1 MDLLPSRTEVR
12 AVTACQQAFVVLA
25 GMECRRLSTAGEQR
39 HGKEARAQGADPPE
53 HPSTGALW
61 VEEHTVLHLPR
72 LGPGSGAFM
81 ELRWAEMPSAPQAGE
96 AKTTVPSPQKVV
108 PW

>member
-1 MDLLPSRTEVR
+1 MR

-39 HGKEARAQGADPPE
+39 HMPKVQTLLSTHPQERCGWRSTDLSLTRAPLAKAGARIR
-53 HPSTGALW
+53 S
-61 VEEHTVLHLPR
+61 LH
-72 LGPGSGAFM
+72 G
-81 ELRWAEMPSAPQAGE
+81 APQAGE
-96 AKTTVPSPQKVV
+96 AKTMVPSPWKVV